1 MDGMDLLSLKRN
13 YVKNTF
19 GSGFCLRKI
28 RAGIHYVSSSF
39 FDSHS
44 LHVSEYRLVGMI
56 DEIEIFFIPL
66 VICQSTNRR
75 KLNNSPSLKV
85 TNLSLSFSSIIFQ
98 PENLLAQ
105 LDSTPVSILNYII
118 PASIYCYTR
127 KKPISFRKLDSS
139 WRVWFDIYS

>member
-1 MDGMDLLSLKRN
+1 MDGMDLSSLKRN

-19 GSGFCLRKI
+19 GSGFCLRRKRSVHTLCFI
-28 RAGIHYVSSSF
+28 VVL
-39 FDSHS
+39 DSQS
-44 LHVSEYRLVGMI
+44 LHVSEYRLLGMI

-66 VICQSTNRR
+66 VICQATNRR